1 MCWCFPVKTV
11 YFGTNIKDV
20 LSSPSRRFPRE
31 TEQNSFVIRI
41 KRNLFSFFVLFL
53 LRPLGLSEANRV
65 RSPLPSSTSRE
76 KISDRHHVGSLFQ
89 RSDHLRGPEWKPFS
103 CAQVSLEGHKKDFL
117 YCENLIPILIYHKN
131 SAFFVL
137 SLKSLSHLFL
147 LKKKKICLQNTSD
160 GIKHVFQTDSL
171 KTSQYLQQLCSD
183 QHKFYL
189 QMKARQNNQEL
200 QDLGRKIGRFQKCFF
215 EM

>member
-31 TEQNSFVIRI
+31 TEQNIFVIRI

-53 LRPLGLSEANRV
+53 LCPLGLSEANRV

-131 SAFFVL
+131 SAFFL
-137 SLKSLSHLFL
+137 SAFTEVIISPLPVKE
-147 LKKKKICLQNTSD
+147 K
-160 GIKHVFQTDSL
+160 
-171 KTSQYLQQLCSD
+171 
-183 QHKFYL
+183 
-189 QMKARQNNQEL
+189 E
-200 QDLGRKIGRFQKCFF
+200 DLPPEHIGRDQARVSDRQF
-215 EM
+215 EDIAVSPTALL